1 MKPLYLEMTAF
12 GPYKDTQRIDFTTL
26 GTDGLFLITGDTG
39 AGKTTIFDAISYALY
54 GLTSMPG
61 RSAGSMRSDFAP
73 ESQATIVTFR
83 FSHRGRQYEIMR
95 QPAYTRHLLRGA
107 DRSKTTTVPEKAEL
121 TGDGIQPVSGAKNV
135 TDQVQNQILHLDHSQ
150 FCQVAMI
157 AQGEFRKV
165 LTASTDERTKIL
177 QKIFLTEGYQR
188 MSEILKTRTASARA
202 LRDRSASVISDRLQ
216 TIRPEAED
224 VQPALFPDAASGS
237 ASADSVSA
245 SPVPAP
251 DAASNI
257 APSGSMAAV
266 SGTDS
271 ACAASSSYVKAL
283 SQLQSIASP
292 VDLLSRREQVLG
304 LLHDILRSD
313 QVLSASL
320 AEAISHLQI
329 EAEALTRRLALADS
343 DNRKLDEY
351 QASQTMKTQLDAQT
365 PSMETRRETLTLR
378 KTIRYSVYPFYEQKQ
393 RAGKDAAAS
402 AAAYARSLA
411 AVSEAKSCHEDAEKR
426 YAAAQ
431 AENALLD
438 QKKLELRQLQDQ
450 IPLYSRRNALQA
462 DLETAS
468 AALRQLDEKALLL
481 QTRLQDH
488 DALTRKLKDYVT
500 RSADVPLQ
508 KKEADVRLQ
517 TLEKQRESLLD
528 LCRRTRQAEKQ
539 RVSWE
544 RSKKQYVSVRRQYD
558 SQYAALSEA
567 ERRLEMNRAGLLA
580 QELKDGA
587 PCPVCG
593 STVHPHPASPF
604 LPDASDSRVTVTDET
619 VRSLRAK
626 SDLLRQ
632 KKDEAATEAA
642 SLKAAAGT
650 ASAQLRDDL
659 VRNLSAIQAEIGLQ
673 ETEIP
678 PEEDI
683 RDDER
688 LPLSRLETLLTQLQ
702 AALDSSAAAVRQ
714 QVETLSLQLANL
726 QLAQKRQEK
735 AEEEKRQLD
744 TQKETLRAD
753 REAVVQR
760 QTACKA
766 ALSGLPVLPF
776 PTLKEAEAAVTAA
789 REVCELLS
797 RQIEEA
803 GQKKEAAARA
813 LAASL
818 ASSKATEAQRDKDR
832 LSALDAA
839 EKLNQKLKE
848 TGLLSEE
855 ALLENLCSEEAL
867 KEEEQA
873 LSAFDRQQAAATARL
888 KAAQTAAKGLVRSDL
903 GQLRT
908 SQAELST
915 RLAALRD
922 KKARTEG
929 RIENNEAARNSIC
942 AEYSRLQQQEHSY
955 EMLDKLYRLVSG
967 QTQNVK
973 ITFEQYIQET
983 GFDEITRAANIR
995 LDMITD
1001 GRYRFFRREEID
1013 AGKKS
1018 KNALAL
1024 DILDNYTGKKRPV
1037 STLSGGESFKASLS
1051 LALGLSDSISSRAGG
1066 ITIDSLFIDEG
1077 FGSLDKRQSLS
1088 DAVNML
1094 VSLSTHHKL
1103 IGIIS
1108 HCDELKEQIRRQIVV
1123 TRGRDGSHVRV
1134 VRED

>member
-135 TDQVQNQILHLDHSQ
+135 TDLVQNQILHLDHSQ

-188 MSEILKTRTASARA
+188 MSEILKARAASARA
-202 LRDRSASVISDRLQ
+202 LRDRSASGISDRLQ
-216 TIRPEAED
+216 AIRTGTENAE
-224 VQPALFPDAASGS
+224 
-237 ASADSVSA
+237 
-245 SPVPAP
+245 
-251 DAASNI
+251 
-257 APSGSMAAV
+257 
-266 SGTDS
+266 
-271 ACAASSSYVKAL
+271 AL
-283 SQLQSIASP
+283 SQFQSIASP

-313 QVLSASL
+313 QALSASL
-320 AEAISHLQI
+320 AEAISRLQI

-411 AVSEAKSCHEDAEKR
+411 AVSEAQRQHEDAEKQ

-488 DALTRKLKDYVT
+488 DILARKLKDYIT

-539 RVSWE
+539 RISWE

-659 VRNLSAIQAEIGLQ
+659 IRNLSAIQAEIGLQ

-818 ASSKATEAQRDKDR
+818 ASSKAAEAQRDKDR

-839 EKLNQKLKE
+839 EKLDQKLKE

-855 ALLENLCSEEAL
+855 TLLENLCSEEAL

-903 GQLRT
+903 GQLRA

-1123 TRGRDGSHVRV
+1123 TRGRDGSHVQV

>member
-12 GPYKDTQRIDFTTL
+12 GPYKDTQRIDFTML
-26 GTDGLFLITGDTG
+26 GADGLFLITGDTG

-135 TDQVQNQILHLDHSQ
+135 TDLVQNQILHLDHSQ

-216 TIRPEAED
+216 AIRTGTENAE
-224 VQPALFPDAASGS
+224 
-237 ASADSVSA
+237 
-245 SPVPAP
+245 
-251 DAASNI
+251 
-257 APSGSMAAV
+257 
-266 SGTDS
+266 
-271 ACAASSSYVKAL
+271 AL

-292 VDLLSRREQVLG
+292 VDLLSRREQALG
-304 LLHDILRSD
+304 LLDDILRSD
-313 QVLSASL
+313 QVLSDSL

-365 PSMETRRETLTLR
+365 PSMETRRKTLTLR
-378 KTIRYSVYPFYEQKQ
+378 KTTRYSVYPFYEQKQ

-426 YAAAQ
+426 YVAAQ

-450 IPLYSRRNALQA
+450 IPLYSRRNALQS

-488 DALTRKLKDYVT
+488 DILARKLKDYIT

-558 SQYAALSEA
+558 SQYAELSEA

-714 QVETLSLQLANL
+714 QAETLSLQLANL

-753 REAVVQR
+753 RESVVQR

-818 ASSKATEAQRDKDR
+818 ASSKAAEAQRDKDR
-832 LSALDAA
+832 HSALDAA
-839 EKLNQKLKE
+839 EKFDQKLKE

-1123 TRGRDGSHVRV
+1123 TRGRDGSHVQV

>member
-1 MKPLYLEMTAF
+1 
-12 GPYKDTQRIDFTTL
+12 
-26 GTDGLFLITGDTG
+26 
-39 AGKTTIFDAISYALY
+39 
-54 GLTSMPG
+54 
-61 RSAGSMRSDFAP
+61 
-73 ESQATIVTFR
+73 
-83 FSHRGRQYEIMR
+83 
-95 QPAYTRHLLRGA
+95 
-107 DRSKTTTVPEKAEL
+107 
-121 TGDGIQPVSGAKNV
+121 
-135 TDQVQNQILHLDHSQ
+135 
-150 FCQVAMI
+150 
-157 AQGEFRKV
+157 
-165 LTASTDERTKIL
+165 
-177 QKIFLTEGYQR
+177 

-202 LRDRSASVISDRLQ
+202 LRDRSASGISDRLQ
-216 TIRPEAED
+216 AIRTGTENAE
-224 VQPALFPDAASGS
+224 V
-237 ASADSVSA
+237 
-245 SPVPAP
+245 
-251 DAASNI
+251 
-257 APSGSMAAV
+257 
-266 SGTDS
+266 
-271 ACAASSSYVKAL
+271 L
-283 SQLQSIASP
+283 SQFQSIASP

-304 LLHDILRSD
+304 LLDDILRSD
-313 QVLSASL
+313 QALSASL

-402 AAAYARSLA
+402 SAAYARSLA

-431 AENALLD
+431 AENELLD

-450 IPLYSRRNALQA
+450 IPLYSRRNALQS
-462 DLETAS
+462 DLEAAS

-488 DALTRKLKDYVT
+488 DILARKLKDYIT

-528 LCRRTRQAEKQ
+528 LGRRTRQAEKQ

-567 ERRLEMNRAGLLA
+567 ERLLEMNRAGLLA

-702 AALDSSAAAVRQ
+702 AALDSSAAAVKQ

-744 TQKETLRAD
+744 TQKETLQAD

-818 ASSKATEAQRDKDR
+818 ASSKAAEAQRDKDR

-839 EKLNQKLKE
+839 EKLDQKLKE

-855 ALLENLCSEEAL
+855 VLLENLCSEEAL

>member
-135 TDQVQNQILHLDHSQ
+135 TDLVQNQILHLDHSQ

-202 LRDRSASVISDRLQ
+202 LRDRSTSVISDRLQ
-216 TIRPEAED
+216 TIRTGTENAE
-224 VQPALFPDAASGS
+224 V
-237 ASADSVSA
+237 
-245 SPVPAP
+245 
-251 DAASNI
+251 
-257 APSGSMAAV
+257 
-266 SGTDS
+266 
-271 ACAASSSYVKAL
+271 L
-283 SQLQSIASP
+283 SQFQSIASP

-411 AVSEAKSCHEDAEKR
+411 AVSEAQRQHEDAEKR

-450 IPLYSRRNALQA
+450 IPLYSRRNALQT

-468 AALRQLDEKALLL
+468 AVLRQLDEKALLL

-567 ERRLEMNRAGLLA
+567 ERLLEMNRAGLLA

-818 ASSKATEAQRDKDR
+818 ASSKAAEAQRDKDR

-929 RIENNEAARNSIC
+929 RIENNEAVRNSIC

>member
-1 MKPLYLEMTAF
+1 MKPLYLKMTAF

-135 TDQVQNQILHLDHSQ
+135 TDLVQNQILHLDHSQ

-188 MSEILKTRTASARA
+188 MSEILKARAASARA
-202 LRDRSASVISDRLQ
+202 LRDRSASGISDRLQ
-216 TIRPEAED
+216 AIRTGTENAE
-224 VQPALFPDAASGS
+224 V
-237 ASADSVSA
+237 
-245 SPVPAP
+245 
-251 DAASNI
+251 
-257 APSGSMAAV
+257 
-266 SGTDS
+266 
-271 ACAASSSYVKAL
+271 L
-283 SQLQSIASP
+283 SQFQSIASP

-304 LLHDILRSD
+304 LLDNILRSD
-313 QVLSASL
+313 QALSASL

-450 IPLYSRRNALQA
+450 IPLYSRRNALQS

-488 DALTRKLKDYVT
+488 DALTRKLKDYIT

-539 RVSWE
+539 RISWE
-544 RSKKQYVSVRRQYD
+544 RSKKQYVSFRRQYD

-567 ERRLEMNRAGLLA
+567 ERLLEMNRAGLLA

-604 LPDASDSRVTVTDET
+604 LPGASDSRVAVTDET

-702 AALDSSAAAVRQ
+702 AAFDSSAAAVRQ

-776 PTLKEAEAAVTAA
+776 PTLKEAEAAVTAT

-818 ASSKATEAQRDKDR
+818 ASSKAAEAQRDKDR

-839 EKLNQKLKE
+839 EKLDQKLKE

-855 ALLENLCSEEAL
+855 VLLENLCSEEAL

-929 RIENNEAARNSIC
+929 RIENNEAVRNSIC

-1051 LALGLSDSISSRAGG
+1051 LALGLSDNISSRAGG

>member
-135 TDQVQNQILHLDHSQ
+135 TDLVQNQILHLDHSQ

-188 MSEILKTRTASARA
+188 MSEILKARAASARA
-202 LRDRSASVISDRLQ
+202 LRDRSASGISDRLQ
-216 TIRPEAED
+216 AIRTGTENAE
-224 VQPALFPDAASGS
+224 V
-237 ASADSVSA
+237 
-245 SPVPAP
+245 
-251 DAASNI
+251 
-257 APSGSMAAV
+257 
-266 SGTDS
+266 
-271 ACAASSSYVKAL
+271 L
-283 SQLQSIASP
+283 SQFQSIASP

-304 LLHDILRSD
+304 LLDDILRSD
-313 QVLSASL
+313 QALSASL

-411 AVSEAKSCHEDAEKR
+411 SVSEAQRQHEDAEKR

-438 QKKLELRQLQDQ
+438 QKKLELKQLQDQ
-450 IPLYSRRNALQA
+450 IPLYSRRNALQS

-488 DALTRKLKDYVT
+488 DILARKLKDYIT

-544 RSKKQYVSVRRQYD
+544 RSKKQYVSVRQQYD
-558 SQYAALSEA
+558 SQYAALSET
-567 ERRLEMNRAGLLA
+567 ERLLEMNRAGLLA

-593 STVHPHPASPF
+593 STVHPRPASPF
-604 LPDASDSRVTVTDET
+604 FPDASNGGVAVTDET
-619 VRSLRAK
+619 VRSLREKA
-626 SDLLRQ
+626 DLLRQ

-659 VRNLSAIQAEIGLQ
+659 VRNLSVIQAEIGLQ

-688 LPLSRLETLLTQLQ
+688 LPLSWLETLLTQLQ

-818 ASSKATEAQRDKDR
+818 ASSKAAEAQRDKDR
-832 LSALDAA
+832 LSVLDAA
-839 EKLNQKLKE
+839 EKFDQKLKE

-855 ALLENLCSEEAL
+855 TLLENLCSEEAL

>member
-1 MKPLYLEMTAF
+1 
-12 GPYKDTQRIDFTTL
+12 
-26 GTDGLFLITGDTG
+26 
-39 AGKTTIFDAISYALY
+39 
-54 GLTSMPG
+54 
-61 RSAGSMRSDFAP
+61 
-73 ESQATIVTFR
+73 
-83 FSHRGRQYEIMR
+83 
-95 QPAYTRHLLRGA
+95 
-107 DRSKTTTVPEKAEL
+107 
-121 TGDGIQPVSGAKNV
+121 
-135 TDQVQNQILHLDHSQ
+135 
-150 FCQVAMI
+150 
-157 AQGEFRKV
+157 
-165 LTASTDERTKIL
+165 
-177 QKIFLTEGYQR
+177 
-188 MSEILKTRTASARA
+188 MSEILKARAASARA
-202 LRDRSASVISDRLQ
+202 LRDRSASGISDRLQ
-216 TIRPEAED
+216 AIRTGTENAE
-224 VQPALFPDAASGS
+224 V
-237 ASADSVSA
+237 
-245 SPVPAP
+245 
-251 DAASNI
+251 
-257 APSGSMAAV
+257 
-266 SGTDS
+266 
-271 ACAASSSYVKAL
+271 L
-283 SQLQSIASP
+283 SQFQSIASP

-304 LLHDILRSD
+304 LLDGILRSD
-313 QVLSASL
+313 QALSASL

-411 AVSEAKSCHEDAEKR
+411 AVSEAQRQHEDAEKQ

-488 DALTRKLKDYVT
+488 DILARKLKDYIT

-528 LCRRTRQAEKQ
+528 LGRRTRQAEKQ

-558 SQYAALSEA
+558 SQYAALSDA
-567 ERRLEMNRAGLLA
+567 ERLLEMNRAGLLA

-818 ASSKATEAQRDKDR
+818 ASSKAAEAQRDKDR

-839 EKLNQKLKE
+839 EKLDQKLKE

>member
-95 QPAYTRHLLRGA
+95 QPAYSRHLLRGA

-135 TDQVQNQILHLDHSQ
+135 TDLVQNQILHLDHSQ

-202 LRDRSASVISDRLQ
+202 LRDRSASGISDRLQ
-216 TIRPEAED
+216 AIRTGTENAE
-224 VQPALFPDAASGS
+224 V
-237 ASADSVSA
+237 
-245 SPVPAP
+245 
-251 DAASNI
+251 
-257 APSGSMAAV
+257 
-266 SGTDS
+266 
-271 ACAASSSYVKAL
+271 L
-283 SQLQSIASP
+283 SQFQSIASP

-304 LLHDILRSD
+304 LLDDILRSD
-313 QVLSASL
+313 QALSASL

-402 AAAYARSLA
+402 SAAYARSLA

-431 AENALLD
+431 AENELLD

-450 IPLYSRRNALQA
+450 IPLYSRRNALQS
-462 DLETAS
+462 DLEAAS

-488 DALTRKLKDYVT
+488 DILARKLKDYIT

-528 LCRRTRQAEKQ
+528 LGRRTRQAEKQ

-702 AALDSSAAAVRQ
+702 AALDSSAAAVKQ

-744 TQKETLRAD
+744 TQKETLQAD

-818 ASSKATEAQRDKDR
+818 ASSKAAEAQRDKDR
-832 LSALDAA
+832 HSALDAA
-839 EKLNQKLKE
+839 EKFDQKLKE

-855 ALLENLCSEEAL
+855 TLLENLCSEEAL

-873 LSAFDRQQAAATARL
+873 LSAFDQQQAAATARL

-929 RIENNEAARNSIC
+929 RIENNEAVRNSIC

>member
-135 TDQVQNQILHLDHSQ
+135 TDLVQNQILHLDHSQ

-188 MSEILKTRTASARA
+188 MSEILKARAASARA
-202 LRDRSASVISDRLQ
+202 LRDRSASGISDRLQ
-216 TIRPEAED
+216 AIRTGTENAE
-224 VQPALFPDAASGS
+224 V
-237 ASADSVSA
+237 
-245 SPVPAP
+245 
-251 DAASNI
+251 
-257 APSGSMAAV
+257 
-266 SGTDS
+266 
-271 ACAASSSYVKAL
+271 L
-283 SQLQSIASP
+283 SQFQSIASP

-304 LLHDILRSD
+304 LLDDILRSD
-313 QVLSASL
+313 QALSASL

-365 PSMETRRETLTLR
+365 PSMETRRKTLTLR

-481 QTRLQDH
+481 QTKLQDH

-539 RVSWE
+539 RISWE

-567 ERRLEMNRAGLLA
+567 ERLLEMNRAGLLA

-818 ASSKATEAQRDKDR
+818 ASSKAAEAQRDKDR

-839 EKLNQKLKE
+839 EKLDQKLKE

-929 RIENNEAARNSIC
+929 RIENNEAVRNSIC

>member
-135 TDQVQNQILHLDHSQ
+135 TDLVQNQILHLDHSQ

-216 TIRPEAED
+216 AIRTGTENAE
-224 VQPALFPDAASGS
+224 
-237 ASADSVSA
+237 
-245 SPVPAP
+245 
-251 DAASNI
+251 
-257 APSGSMAAV
+257 
-266 SGTDS
+266 
-271 ACAASSSYVKAL
+271 AL

-292 VDLLSRREQVLG
+292 VDLLSRREQALG
-304 LLHDILRSD
+304 LLDDILRSD

-329 EAEALTRRLALADS
+329 EADALTRRLALADS

-426 YAAAQ
+426 YVAAQ

-450 IPLYSRRNALQA
+450 IPLYSRRNALQS

-488 DALTRKLKDYVT
+488 DILARKLKDYIT

-558 SQYAALSEA
+558 SQYAELSEA

-714 QVETLSLQLANL
+714 QAETLSLQLANL

-753 REAVVQR
+753 RESVVQR

-818 ASSKATEAQRDKDR
+818 ASSKAAEAQRDKDR
-832 LSALDAA
+832 HSALDAA
-839 EKLNQKLKE
+839 EKFDQKLKE

>member
-135 TDQVQNQILHLDHSQ
+135 TDLVQNQILHLDHSQ

-188 MSEILKTRTASARA
+188 MSEILKARAASARA
-202 LRDRSASVISDRLQ
+202 LRDRSASGISDRLQ
-216 TIRPEAED
+216 AIRTGTENAE
-224 VQPALFPDAASGS
+224 
-237 ASADSVSA
+237 
-245 SPVPAP
+245 
-251 DAASNI
+251 
-257 APSGSMAAV
+257 
-266 SGTDS
+266 
-271 ACAASSSYVKAL
+271 AL
-283 SQLQSIASP
+283 SQFQSIASP

-313 QVLSASL
+313 QALSASL
-320 AEAISHLQI
+320 AEAISRLQI

-365 PSMETRRETLTLR
+365 PSMETRRKTLTLR
-378 KTIRYSVYPFYEQKQ
+378 KMTRYSVYPFYEQKQ

-411 AVSEAKSCHEDAEKR
+411 AVSEAQRQHEDAEKQ

-488 DALTRKLKDYVT
+488 DILARKLKDYIT

-683 RDDER
+683 RDNER

-726 QLAQKRQEK
+726 QLAQKRQER
-735 AEEEKRQLD
+735 AEEEKKQLD

-818 ASSKATEAQRDKDR
+818 ASSKAAEAQRDKDR

-839 EKLNQKLKE
+839 EKLDKKLKE

-855 ALLENLCSEEAL
+855 TLLENLCSEEAL

-1123 TRGRDGSHVRV
+1123 TRGRDGSQVRV

>member
-83 FSHRGRQYEIMR
+83 FSHRGRQYEVMR

-135 TDQVQNQILHLDHSQ
+135 TDLVQNQILHLDHSQ

-202 LRDRSASVISDRLQ
+202 LRDRSASGISDRLQ
-216 TIRPEAED
+216 AIRTGTENAE
-224 VQPALFPDAASGS
+224 V
-237 ASADSVSA
+237 
-245 SPVPAP
+245 
-251 DAASNI
+251 
-257 APSGSMAAV
+257 
-266 SGTDS
+266 
-271 ACAASSSYVKAL
+271 L
-283 SQLQSIASP
+283 SQFQSIASP

-304 LLHDILRSD
+304 LLDDILRSD
-313 QVLSASL
+313 QALSASL

-402 AAAYARSLA
+402 SAAYARSLA

-431 AENALLD
+431 AENELLD

-450 IPLYSRRNALQA
+450 IPLYSRRNALQS
-462 DLETAS
+462 DLEAAS

-488 DALTRKLKDYVT
+488 DILARKLKDYIT

-539 RVSWE
+539 RISWE

-702 AALDSSAAAVRQ
+702 AALDSSAAAVKQ

-818 ASSKATEAQRDKDR
+818 ASSKAAEAQRDKDR

-839 EKLNQKLKE
+839 EKLDQKLKE

-929 RIENNEAARNSIC
+929 RIENNEAVRNSIC

-1094 VSLSTHHKL
+1094 ISLSTHHKL

-1123 TRGRDGSHVRV
+1123 TRGRDGSHVQV

>member
-135 TDQVQNQILHLDHSQ
+135 TDLVQNQILHLDHSQ

-202 LRDRSASVISDRLQ
+202 LRDRSASGISDRLQ
-216 TIRPEAED
+216 AIRTGTENAE
-224 VQPALFPDAASGS
+224 V
-237 ASADSVSA
+237 
-245 SPVPAP
+245 
-251 DAASNI
+251 
-257 APSGSMAAV
+257 
-266 SGTDS
+266 
-271 ACAASSSYVKAL
+271 L
-283 SQLQSIASP
+283 SQFQSIASP

-304 LLHDILRSD
+304 LLDDILRSD
-313 QVLSASL
+313 QALSASL

-393 RAGKDAAAS
+393 RAGKDASAS

-411 AVSEAKSCHEDAEKR
+411 AVSEAQRQHEDAEKQ

-431 AENALLD
+431 TENALLD

-539 RVSWE
+539 RISWE

-818 ASSKATEAQRDKDR
+818 ASSKAAEAQRDKDR

-839 EKLNQKLKE
+839 EKLDQKLKE

-855 ALLENLCSEEAL
+855 TLLENLCSEEAL

>member
-135 TDQVQNQILHLDHSQ
+135 TDLVQNQILHLDHSQ

-202 LRDRSASVISDRLQ
+202 LRDRSTSVISDRLQ
-216 TIRPEAED
+216 TIRPGTENAE
-224 VQPALFPDAASGS
+224 V
-237 ASADSVSA
+237 
-245 SPVPAP
+245 
-251 DAASNI
+251 
-257 APSGSMAAV
+257 
-266 SGTDS
+266 
-271 ACAASSSYVKAL
+271 L
-283 SQLQSIASP
+283 SQFQSIASP

-304 LLHDILRSD
+304 LLDDILRSD
-313 QVLSASL
+313 QALSASL

-365 PSMETRRETLTLR
+365 PSMETRRKTLTLR
-378 KTIRYSVYPFYEQKQ
+378 KTTRYSVYPFYEQKQ
-393 RAGKDAAAS
+393 RAGKDASAS

-411 AVSEAKSCHEDAEKR
+411 AVSEAQRQHEDAEKQ

-431 AENALLD
+431 TEKALLD

-462 DLETAS
+462 DLEAAS
-468 AALRQLDEKALLL
+468 AALRQLDEKSLLL

-488 DALTRKLKDYVT
+488 DALTRKLKDYIT

-567 ERRLEMNRAGLLA
+567 ERLLEMNRAGLLA

-735 AEEEKRQLD
+735 ADEEKRQLD

-766 ALSGLPVLPF
+766 ALSGLPVLSF

-818 ASSKATEAQRDKDR
+818 ASSKAAEAQRDKDR

-855 ALLENLCSEEAL
+855 TLLENLCSEEAL

-888 KAAQTAAKGLVRSDL
+888 KAAQTAAKGLVRTDL
-903 GQLRT
+903 GQLRA
-908 SQAELST
+908 SQTELST

-922 KKARTEG
+922 RKARTEG
-929 RIENNEAARNSIC
+929 RIENNESVRNSIC

-1094 VSLSTHHKL
+1094 ISLSTHHKL

-1123 TRGRDGSHVRV
+1123 TRGRDGSHVQV

>member
-1 MKPLYLEMTAF
+1 
-12 GPYKDTQRIDFTTL
+12 
-26 GTDGLFLITGDTG
+26 
-39 AGKTTIFDAISYALY
+39 
-54 GLTSMPG
+54 
-61 RSAGSMRSDFAP
+61 
-73 ESQATIVTFR
+73 
-83 FSHRGRQYEIMR
+83 
-95 QPAYTRHLLRGA
+95 
-107 DRSKTTTVPEKAEL
+107 
-121 TGDGIQPVSGAKNV
+121 
-135 TDQVQNQILHLDHSQ
+135 
-150 FCQVAMI
+150 
-157 AQGEFRKV
+157 
-165 LTASTDERTKIL
+165 
-177 QKIFLTEGYQR
+177 

-202 LRDRSASVISDRLQ
+202 LRDRSTSVISDRLQ
-216 TIRPEAED
+216 TIRPGTENAE
-224 VQPALFPDAASGS
+224 V
-237 ASADSVSA
+237 
-245 SPVPAP
+245 
-251 DAASNI
+251 
-257 APSGSMAAV
+257 
-266 SGTDS
+266 
-271 ACAASSSYVKAL
+271 L
-283 SQLQSIASP
+283 SQFQSIASP

-304 LLHDILRSD
+304 LLDDILRSD
-313 QVLSASL
+313 QALSASL

-365 PSMETRRETLTLR
+365 PSMETRRKTLTLR
-378 KTIRYSVYPFYEQKQ
+378 KTTRYSVYPFYEQKQ
-393 RAGKDAAAS
+393 RAGKDASAS

-411 AVSEAKSCHEDAEKR
+411 AVSEAQRQHEDAEKQ

-431 AENALLD
+431 TEKALLD

-462 DLETAS
+462 DLEAAS
-468 AALRQLDEKALLL
+468 AALRQLDEKSLLL

-567 ERRLEMNRAGLLA
+567 ERLLEMNRAGLLA

-735 AEEEKRQLD
+735 ADEEKRQLD

-766 ALSGLPVLPF
+766 ALSGLPVLSF

-818 ASSKATEAQRDKDR
+818 ASSKAAEAQRDKDR

-855 ALLENLCSEEAL
+855 TLLENLCSEEAL

-888 KAAQTAAKGLVRSDL
+888 KAAQTAAKGLVRTDL
-903 GQLRT
+903 GQLRA
-908 SQAELST
+908 SQTELST

-922 KKARTEG
+922 RKARTEG
-929 RIENNEAARNSIC
+929 RIENNESVRNSIC

-1094 VSLSTHHKL
+1094 ISLSTHHKL

-1123 TRGRDGSHVRV
+1123 TRGRDGSHVQV

>member
-1 MKPLYLEMTAF
+1 MKPLYLKMTAF

-135 TDQVQNQILHLDHSQ
+135 TDLVQNQILHLDHSQ

-188 MSEILKTRTASARA
+188 MSEILKARAASARA
-202 LRDRSASVISDRLQ
+202 LRDRSASGISDRLQ
-216 TIRPEAED
+216 AIRTGTENAE
-224 VQPALFPDAASGS
+224 V
-237 ASADSVSA
+237 
-245 SPVPAP
+245 
-251 DAASNI
+251 
-257 APSGSMAAV
+257 
-266 SGTDS
+266 
-271 ACAASSSYVKAL
+271 L
-283 SQLQSIASP
+283 SQFQSIASP

-304 LLHDILRSD
+304 LLDDILRSD
-313 QVLSASL
+313 QALSASL

-351 QASQTMKTQLDAQT
+351 LASQTMKTQLDAQT
-365 PSMETRRETLTLR
+365 PSMETRRKTLTLR
-378 KTIRYSVYPFYEQKQ
+378 KTTRYSVYPFYEQKQ
-393 RAGKDAAAS
+393 RAGKDASAS

-411 AVSEAKSCHEDAEKR
+411 AVSEAQRQHEDAEKQ

-431 AENALLD
+431 TEKALLD

-462 DLETAS
+462 DLEAAS
-468 AALRQLDEKALLL
+468 AALRQLDEKSLLL

-567 ERRLEMNRAGLLA
+567 ERLLEMNRAGLLA

-619 VRSLRAK
+619 VRFLRAK

-735 AEEEKRQLD
+735 ADEEKRQLD

-766 ALSGLPVLPF
+766 ALSGLPVLSF

-818 ASSKATEAQRDKDR
+818 ASSKAAEAQRDKDR

-855 ALLENLCSEEAL
+855 TLLENLCSEEAL

-888 KAAQTAAKGLVRSDL
+888 KAAQTAAKGLVRTDL
-903 GQLRT
+903 GQLRA
-908 SQAELST
+908 SQTELST

-922 KKARTEG
+922 RKARTEG
-929 RIENNEAARNSIC
+929 RIENNESVRNSIC

-1094 VSLSTHHKL
+1094 ISLSTHHKL

-1123 TRGRDGSHVRV
+1123 TRGRDGSHVQV

>member
-135 TDQVQNQILHLDHSQ
+135 TDLVQNQILHLDHSQ

-216 TIRPEAED
+216 AIRTGTENAE
-224 VQPALFPDAASGS
+224 
-237 ASADSVSA
+237 
-245 SPVPAP
+245 
-251 DAASNI
+251 
-257 APSGSMAAV
+257 
-266 SGTDS
+266 
-271 ACAASSSYVKAL
+271 AL

-292 VDLLSRREQVLG
+292 VDLLSRREQALG
-304 LLHDILRSD
+304 LLDDILRSD

-365 PSMETRRETLTLR
+365 PSMETRRKTLTLR
-378 KTIRYSVYPFYEQKQ
+378 KTTRYSVYPFYEQKQ

-426 YAAAQ
+426 YVAAQ

-450 IPLYSRRNALQA
+450 IPLYSRRNALQS

-488 DALTRKLKDYVT
+488 DILARKLKDYIT

-558 SQYAALSEA
+558 SQYAELSEA

-714 QVETLSLQLANL
+714 QAETLSLQLANL

-753 REAVVQR
+753 RESVVQR

-818 ASSKATEAQRDKDR
+818 ASSKAAEAQRDKDR
-832 LSALDAA
+832 HSALDAA
-839 EKLNQKLKE
+839 EKFDQKLKE

>member
-1 MKPLYLEMTAF
+1 
-12 GPYKDTQRIDFTTL
+12 
-26 GTDGLFLITGDTG
+26 
-39 AGKTTIFDAISYALY
+39 
-54 GLTSMPG
+54 
-61 RSAGSMRSDFAP
+61 
-73 ESQATIVTFR
+73 
-83 FSHRGRQYEIMR
+83 
-95 QPAYTRHLLRGA
+95 
-107 DRSKTTTVPEKAEL
+107 
-121 TGDGIQPVSGAKNV
+121 
-135 TDQVQNQILHLDHSQ
+135 
-150 FCQVAMI
+150 
-157 AQGEFRKV
+157 
-165 LTASTDERTKIL
+165 
-177 QKIFLTEGYQR
+177 
-188 MSEILKTRTASARA
+188 MSEILKARAASARA
-202 LRDRSASVISDRLQ
+202 LRDRSASGISDRLQ
-216 TIRPEAED
+216 AIRTGTENAE
-224 VQPALFPDAASGS
+224 V
-237 ASADSVSA
+237 
-245 SPVPAP
+245 
-251 DAASNI
+251 
-257 APSGSMAAV
+257 
-266 SGTDS
+266 
-271 ACAASSSYVKAL
+271 L
-283 SQLQSIASP
+283 SQFQSIASP

-304 LLHDILRSD
+304 LLDNILRSD
-313 QVLSASL
+313 QALSASL

-431 AENALLD
+431 AENELLD

-450 IPLYSRRNALQA
+450 IPLYSRRNALQS

-488 DALTRKLKDYVT
+488 DALTRKLKDYIT

-539 RVSWE
+539 RISWE
-544 RSKKQYVSVRRQYD
+544 RSKKQYVSFRRQYD

-567 ERRLEMNRAGLLA
+567 ERLLEMNRAGLLA

-702 AALDSSAAAVRQ
+702 AALDSSAAAVKQ

-744 TQKETLRAD
+744 TQKETLQAD

-818 ASSKATEAQRDKDR
+818 ASSKAAEAQRDKDR

-839 EKLNQKLKE
+839 EKLDQKLKE

-855 ALLENLCSEEAL
+855 VLLENLCSEEAL

-929 RIENNEAARNSIC
+929 RIENNEAVRNSIC

>member
-135 TDQVQNQILHLDHSQ
+135 TDLVQNQILHLDHSQ

-202 LRDRSASVISDRLQ
+202 LRDRSTSVISDRLQ
-216 TIRPEAED
+216 TIRPGTENAE
-224 VQPALFPDAASGS
+224 V
-237 ASADSVSA
+237 
-245 SPVPAP
+245 
-251 DAASNI
+251 
-257 APSGSMAAV
+257 
-266 SGTDS
+266 
-271 ACAASSSYVKAL
+271 L
-283 SQLQSIASP
+283 SQFQSIASP

-304 LLHDILRSD
+304 LLDDILRSD
-313 QVLSASL
+313 QALSASL

-365 PSMETRRETLTLR
+365 PSMETRRKTLTLR
-378 KTIRYSVYPFYEQKQ
+378 KTTRYSVYPFYEQKQ
-393 RAGKDAAAS
+393 RAGKDASAS

-411 AVSEAKSCHEDAEKR
+411 AVSEAQRQHEDAEKQ

-431 AENALLD
+431 TEKALLD

-462 DLETAS
+462 DLEAAS
-468 AALRQLDEKALLL
+468 AALRQLDEKSLLL

-539 RVSWE
+539 HVSWE

-567 ERRLEMNRAGLLA
+567 ERLLEMNRAGLLA

-735 AEEEKRQLD
+735 ADEEKRQLD

-766 ALSGLPVLPF
+766 ALSGLPVLSF

-818 ASSKATEAQRDKDR
+818 ASSKAAEAQRDKDR

-855 ALLENLCSEEAL
+855 TLLENLCSEEAL

-888 KAAQTAAKGLVRSDL
+888 KAAQTAAKGLVRTDL
-903 GQLRT
+903 GQLRA
-908 SQAELST
+908 SQTELST

-922 KKARTEG
+922 RKARTEG
-929 RIENNEAARNSIC
+929 RIENNESVRNSIC

-1094 VSLSTHHKL
+1094 ISLSTHHKL

>member
-95 QPAYTRHLLRGA
+95 QPAYSRHLLRGA

-135 TDQVQNQILHLDHSQ
+135 TDLVQNQILHLDHSQ

-202 LRDRSASVISDRLQ
+202 LRDRSASGISDRLQ
-216 TIRPEAED
+216 AIRTGTENAE
-224 VQPALFPDAASGS
+224 V
-237 ASADSVSA
+237 
-245 SPVPAP
+245 
-251 DAASNI
+251 
-257 APSGSMAAV
+257 
-266 SGTDS
+266 
-271 ACAASSSYVKAL
+271 L
-283 SQLQSIASP
+283 SQFQSIASP

-304 LLHDILRSD
+304 LLDDILRSD
-313 QVLSASL
+313 QALSASL

-402 AAAYARSLA
+402 SAAYARSLA

-431 AENALLD
+431 AENELLD

-450 IPLYSRRNALQA
+450 IPLYSRRNALQS
-462 DLETAS
+462 DLEAAS

-488 DALTRKLKDYVT
+488 DILARKLKDYIT

-539 RVSWE
+539 RISWE

-702 AALDSSAAAVRQ
+702 AALDSSAAAVKQ

-744 TQKETLRAD
+744 TQKETLQAD

-818 ASSKATEAQRDKDR
+818 ASSKAAEAQRDKDR

-839 EKLNQKLKE
+839 EKLDQKLKE

-855 ALLENLCSEEAL
+855 VLLENLCSEEAL

-888 KAAQTAAKGLVRSDL
+888 KAAQTAAKGLVRSDR

-929 RIENNEAARNSIC
+929 RIENNEAVRNSIC

-1094 VSLSTHHKL
+1094 ISLSTHHKL

-1123 TRGRDGSHVRV
+1123 TRGRDGSHVQV

>member
-135 TDQVQNQILHLDHSQ
+135 TDLVQNQILHLDHSQ

-202 LRDRSASVISDRLQ
+202 LRDRSASGISDRLQ
-216 TIRPEAED
+216 AIRTGTENAE
-224 VQPALFPDAASGS
+224 V
-237 ASADSVSA
+237 
-245 SPVPAP
+245 
-251 DAASNI
+251 
-257 APSGSMAAV
+257 
-266 SGTDS
+266 
-271 ACAASSSYVKAL
+271 L
-283 SQLQSIASP
+283 SQFQSIASP

-304 LLHDILRSD
+304 LLDNILRSD
-313 QVLSASL
+313 QALSASL

-431 AENALLD
+431 AENELLD

-450 IPLYSRRNALQA
+450 IPLYSRRNALQS
-462 DLETAS
+462 DLEAAS

-488 DALTRKLKDYVT
+488 DILARKLKDYIT

-539 RVSWE
+539 RISWE
-544 RSKKQYVSVRRQYD
+544 RSKKQYVSFRRQYD

-567 ERRLEMNRAGLLA
+567 ERLLEMNRAGLLA

-604 LPDASDSRVTVTDET
+604 LPGASDSRVAVTDET

-702 AALDSSAAAVRQ
+702 AAFDSSAAAVRQ

-744 TQKETLRAD
+744 TQKETLQAD

-818 ASSKATEAQRDKDR
+818 ASSKAAEAQRDKDR
-832 LSALDAA
+832 HSALDAA
-839 EKLNQKLKE
+839 EKFDQKLKE

-929 RIENNEAARNSIC
+929 RIENNEAVRNSIC

-1094 VSLSTHHKL
+1094 ISLSTHHKL

-1123 TRGRDGSHVRV
+1123 TRGRDGSHVQV

>member
-135 TDQVQNQILHLDHSQ
+135 TDLVQNQILHLDHSQ

-188 MSEILKTRTASARA
+188 MSEILKARAASARA
-202 LRDRSASVISDRLQ
+202 LRDRSASGISDRLQ
-216 TIRPEAED
+216 AIRTGTENAD
-224 VQPALFPDAASGS
+224 V
-237 ASADSVSA
+237 
-245 SPVPAP
+245 
-251 DAASNI
+251 
-257 APSGSMAAV
+257 
-266 SGTDS
+266 
-271 ACAASSSYVKAL
+271 L
-283 SQLQSIASP
+283 SQFQSIASP

-313 QVLSASL
+313 QALSASL
-320 AEAISHLQI
+320 AEAISRLQI

-351 QASQTMKTQLDAQT
+351 QANQTMKTQLDAQT
-365 PSMETRRETLTLR
+365 PSMETRRKTLTLR
-378 KTIRYSVYPFYEQKQ
+378 KMTRYSVYPFYEQKQ

-411 AVSEAKSCHEDAEKR
+411 AVSEAQRQHEDAEKQ

-818 ASSKATEAQRDKDR
+818 ASSKAAEAQRDKDR

-839 EKLNQKLKE
+839 EKLDQKLKE

-929 RIENNEAARNSIC
+929 RIENYEAARNSIC

>member
-121 TGDGIQPVSGAKNV
+121 TGDGIQPVSRAKNV
-135 TDQVQNQILHLDHSQ
+135 TDLVQNQILHLDHSQ

-216 TIRPEAED
+216 AIRTGTENAE
-224 VQPALFPDAASGS
+224 
-237 ASADSVSA
+237 
-245 SPVPAP
+245 
-251 DAASNI
+251 
-257 APSGSMAAV
+257 
-266 SGTDS
+266 
-271 ACAASSSYVKAL
+271 AL

-292 VDLLSRREQVLG
+292 VDLLSRREQALG
-304 LLHDILRSD
+304 LLDDILRSD

-426 YAAAQ
+426 YVAAQ

-450 IPLYSRRNALQA
+450 IPLYSRRNALQS

-488 DALTRKLKDYVT
+488 DILARKLKDYIT

-558 SQYAALSEA
+558 SQYAELSEA

-714 QVETLSLQLANL
+714 QAETLSLQLANL

-753 REAVVQR
+753 RESVVQR

-818 ASSKATEAQRDKDR
+818 ASSKAAEAQRDKDR
-832 LSALDAA
+832 HSALDAA
-839 EKLNQKLKE
+839 EKFDQKLKE

>member
-135 TDQVQNQILHLDHSQ
+135 TDLVQNQILHLDHSQ

-216 TIRPEAED
+216 AIRTGTENAE
-224 VQPALFPDAASGS
+224 
-237 ASADSVSA
+237 
-245 SPVPAP
+245 
-251 DAASNI
+251 
-257 APSGSMAAV
+257 
-266 SGTDS
+266 
-271 ACAASSSYVKAL
+271 AL

-292 VDLLSRREQVLG
+292 VDLLSRREQALG
-304 LLHDILRSD
+304 LLDDILRSD

-426 YAAAQ
+426 YVAAQ

-450 IPLYSRRNALQA
+450 IPLYSRRNALQS

-488 DALTRKLKDYVT
+488 DILARKLKDYIT

-558 SQYAALSEA
+558 SQYAELSEA

-714 QVETLSLQLANL
+714 QAETLSLQLANL

-735 AEEEKRQLD
+735 ADEEKRQLD

-818 ASSKATEAQRDKDR
+818 ASSKAAEAQRDKDR
-832 LSALDAA
+832 HSALDAA
-839 EKLNQKLKE
+839 EKFDQKLKE

>member
-135 TDQVQNQILHLDHSQ
+135 TDLVQNQILHLDHSQ

-188 MSEILKTRTASARA
+188 MSEILKARAASARA
-202 LRDRSASVISDRLQ
+202 LRDRSASGISDRLQ
-216 TIRPEAED
+216 AIRTGTENAE
-224 VQPALFPDAASGS
+224 V
-237 ASADSVSA
+237 
-245 SPVPAP
+245 
-251 DAASNI
+251 
-257 APSGSMAAV
+257 
-266 SGTDS
+266 
-271 ACAASSSYVKAL
+271 L
-283 SQLQSIASP
+283 SQFQSIASP

-304 LLHDILRSD
+304 LLDDILRSD
-313 QVLSASL
+313 QALSASL

-411 AVSEAKSCHEDAEKR
+411 SVSEAQRQHEDAEKR

-438 QKKLELRQLQDQ
+438 QKKLELKQLQDQ
-450 IPLYSRRNALQA
+450 IPLYSRRNALQT

-468 AALRQLDEKALLL
+468 AVLRQLDEKALLL

-488 DALTRKLKDYVT
+488 DALTRKLKDYIT

-539 RVSWE
+539 RISWE
-544 RSKKQYVSVRRQYD
+544 RSKKQYVSFRRQYD

-567 ERRLEMNRAGLLA
+567 ERLLEMNRAGLLA

-604 LPDASDSRVTVTDET
+604 LPGASDSRVAVTDET

-702 AALDSSAAAVRQ
+702 AAFDSSAAAVRQ

-818 ASSKATEAQRDKDR
+818 ASSKAAEAQRDKDR

-839 EKLNQKLKE
+839 EKLDQKLKE

-855 ALLENLCSEEAL
+855 VLLENLCSEEAL

-888 KAAQTAAKGLVRSDL
+888 KAAQTAAKGLVRSDR

-929 RIENNEAARNSIC
+929 RIENNEAVRNSIC

-1123 TRGRDGSHVRV
+1123 TRGQRGLKRMLCRAAVYREEIRTVMADGLPSADV
-1134 VRED
+1134 E

>member
-1 MKPLYLEMTAF
+1 MKPLYLKMTAF

-135 TDQVQNQILHLDHSQ
+135 TDLVQNQILHLDHSQ

-188 MSEILKTRTASARA
+188 MSEILKARAASARA
-202 LRDRSASVISDRLQ
+202 LRDRSASGISDRLQ
-216 TIRPEAED
+216 AIRTGTENAE
-224 VQPALFPDAASGS
+224 V
-237 ASADSVSA
+237 
-245 SPVPAP
+245 
-251 DAASNI
+251 
-257 APSGSMAAV
+257 
-266 SGTDS
+266 
-271 ACAASSSYVKAL
+271 L
-283 SQLQSIASP
+283 SQFQSIASP

-304 LLHDILRSD
+304 LLDNILRSD
-313 QVLSASL
+313 QALSASL

-431 AENALLD
+431 AENELLD

-450 IPLYSRRNALQA
+450 IPLYSRRNALQS

-488 DALTRKLKDYVT
+488 DALTRKLKDYIT

-539 RVSWE
+539 RISWE
-544 RSKKQYVSVRRQYD
+544 RSKKQYVSFRRQYD

-567 ERRLEMNRAGLLA
+567 ERLLEMNRAGLLA

-604 LPDASDSRVTVTDET
+604 LPGASDSRVAVTDET

-702 AALDSSAAAVRQ
+702 AALDSSAAAVKQ

-744 TQKETLRAD
+744 TQKETLQAD

-776 PTLKEAEAAVTAA
+776 PTLKEAEAAVTAT

-818 ASSKATEAQRDKDR
+818 ASSKAAEAQRDKDR

-855 ALLENLCSEEAL
+855 TLLENLCSEEAL

-929 RIENNEAARNSIC
+929 RIENNEAVRNSIC

-1051 LALGLSDSISSRAGG
+1051 LALGLSDNISSRAGG

>member
-135 TDQVQNQILHLDHSQ
+135 TDLVQNQILHLDHSQ

-216 TIRPEAED
+216 AIRTGTENAE
-224 VQPALFPDAASGS
+224 
-237 ASADSVSA
+237 
-245 SPVPAP
+245 
-251 DAASNI
+251 
-257 APSGSMAAV
+257 
-266 SGTDS
+266 
-271 ACAASSSYVKAL
+271 AL

-292 VDLLSRREQVLG
+292 VDLLSRREQALG
-304 LLHDILRSD
+304 LLDDILRSD

-426 YAAAQ
+426 YVAAQ

-450 IPLYSRRNALQA
+450 IPLYSRRNALQS

-488 DALTRKLKDYVT
+488 DILARKLKDYIT

-558 SQYAALSEA
+558 SQYAELSEA

-735 AEEEKRQLD
+735 ADEEKRQLD

-818 ASSKATEAQRDKDR
+818 ASSKAAEAQRDKDR
-832 LSALDAA
+832 HSALDAA
-839 EKLNQKLKE
+839 EKFDQKLKE

-929 RIENNEAARNSIC
+929 RIENNESVRNSIC

>member
-135 TDQVQNQILHLDHSQ
+135 TDLVQNQILHLDHSQ

-202 LRDRSASVISDRLQ
+202 LRDRSTSVISDRLQ
-216 TIRPEAED
+216 TIRPGTENAE
-224 VQPALFPDAASGS
+224 V
-237 ASADSVSA
+237 
-245 SPVPAP
+245 
-251 DAASNI
+251 
-257 APSGSMAAV
+257 
-266 SGTDS
+266 
-271 ACAASSSYVKAL
+271 L
-283 SQLQSIASP
+283 SQFQSIASP

-304 LLHDILRSD
+304 LLDDILRSD
-313 QVLSASL
+313 QALSASL

-365 PSMETRRETLTLR
+365 PSMETRRKTLTLR
-378 KTIRYSVYPFYEQKQ
+378 KTTRYSVYPFYEQKQ
-393 RAGKDAAAS
+393 RAGKDASAS

-411 AVSEAKSCHEDAEKR
+411 AVSEAQRQHEDAEKQ

-431 AENALLD
+431 TEKALLD

-462 DLETAS
+462 DLEAAS
-468 AALRQLDEKALLL
+468 AALRQLDEKSLLL

-500 RSADVPLQ
+500 SSADVPLQ

-567 ERRLEMNRAGLLA
+567 ERLLEMNRAGLLA

-735 AEEEKRQLD
+735 ADEEKRQLD

-766 ALSGLPVLPF
+766 ALSGLPVLSF

-818 ASSKATEAQRDKDR
+818 ASSKAAEAQRDKDR

-855 ALLENLCSEEAL
+855 TLLENLCSEEAL

-888 KAAQTAAKGLVRSDL
+888 KAAQTAAKGLVRTDL
-903 GQLRT
+903 GQLRA
-908 SQAELST
+908 SQTELST

-922 KKARTEG
+922 RKARTEG
-929 RIENNEAARNSIC
+929 RIENNESVRNSIC

-1094 VSLSTHHKL
+1094 ISLSTHHKL

-1123 TRGRDGSHVRV
+1123 TRGRDGSHVQV

>member
-188 MSEILKTRTASARA
+188 MSEILKARAASARA
-202 LRDRSASVISDRLQ
+202 LRDRSASGISDRLQ
-216 TIRPEAED
+216 AIRTGTENAE
-224 VQPALFPDAASGS
+224 V
-237 ASADSVSA
+237 
-245 SPVPAP
+245 
-251 DAASNI
+251 
-257 APSGSMAAV
+257 
-266 SGTDS
+266 
-271 ACAASSSYVKAL
+271 L
-283 SQLQSIASP
+283 SQFQSIASP

-304 LLHDILRSD
+304 LLDGILRSD
-313 QVLSASL
+313 QALSASL

-365 PSMETRRETLTLR
+365 PSMETRRKTLTLR
-378 KTIRYSVYPFYEQKQ
+378 KTTRYSVYPFYEQKQ

-411 AVSEAKSCHEDAEKR
+411 AVSEAQRQHEDAEKQ

-450 IPLYSRRNALQA
+450 IPLYSRRDALQA
-462 DLETAS
+462 DLEAAS
-468 AALRQLDEKALLL
+468 SALRQLDEKALLL

-488 DALTRKLKDYVT
+488 DILARKLKDYIT

-528 LCRRTRQAEKQ
+528 LGRRTRQAEKQ

-558 SQYAALSEA
+558 SQYAALSDA
-567 ERRLEMNRAGLLA
+567 ERLLEMNRAGLLA

-678 PEEDI
+678 SEADI

-818 ASSKATEAQRDKDR
+818 ASSKAAEAQRDKDR
-832 LSALDAA
+832 LSALDVA
-839 EKLNQKLKE
+839 EKLDQKLKE

-855 ALLENLCSEEAL
+855 VLLENLCSEEAL

-1123 TRGRDGSHVRV
+1123 TRGRDGSHVQV

>member
-61 RSAGSMRSDFAP
+61 RSAGSMRIDFAP

-188 MSEILKTRTASARA
+188 MSEILKARAASARA
-202 LRDRSASVISDRLQ
+202 LRDRSASGISDRLQ
-216 TIRPEAED
+216 AIRTGTENAE
-224 VQPALFPDAASGS
+224 V
-237 ASADSVSA
+237 
-245 SPVPAP
+245 
-251 DAASNI
+251 
-257 APSGSMAAV
+257 
-266 SGTDS
+266 
-271 ACAASSSYVKAL
+271 L
-283 SQLQSIASP
+283 SQFQSIASP

-329 EAEALTRRLALADS
+329 ETEALTRRLALADS

-411 AVSEAKSCHEDAEKR
+411 AVSEAQRQHEDAEKR

-450 IPLYSRRNALQA
+450 IPLYSRRNALQT

-468 AALRQLDEKALLL
+468 AVLRQLDEKALLL

-488 DALTRKLKDYVT
+488 DALTRKLKDYIT

-544 RSKKQYVSVRRQYD
+544 RSKKQYVSFRRQYD

-567 ERRLEMNRAGLLA
+567 ERLLEMNRAGLLA

-604 LPDASDSRVTVTDET
+604 LPGASDSRVAVTDET

-702 AALDSSAAAVRQ
+702 AAFDSSAAAVRQ

-818 ASSKATEAQRDKDR
+818 ASSKAAEAQRDKDR

-839 EKLNQKLKE
+839 EKLDQKLKE

-855 ALLENLCSEEAL
+855 VLLENLCSEEAL

-929 RIENNEAARNSIC
+929 RIENNEAVRNSIC

-1051 LALGLSDSISSRAGG
+1051 LALGLSDNISSRAGG

>member
-135 TDQVQNQILHLDHSQ
+135 TDLVQNQILHLDHSQ

-202 LRDRSASVISDRLQ
+202 LRDRSTSVISDRLQ
-216 TIRPEAED
+216 TIRPGTENAE
-224 VQPALFPDAASGS
+224 V
-237 ASADSVSA
+237 
-245 SPVPAP
+245 
-251 DAASNI
+251 
-257 APSGSMAAV
+257 
-266 SGTDS
+266 
-271 ACAASSSYVKAL
+271 L
-283 SQLQSIASP
+283 SQFQSIASP

-304 LLHDILRSD
+304 LLDDILRSD
-313 QVLSASL
+313 QALSASL

-431 AENALLD
+431 AENELLD

-450 IPLYSRRNALQA
+450 IPLYSRRNALQS

-488 DALTRKLKDYVT
+488 DILARKLKDYIT

-558 SQYAALSEA
+558 SQYAELSEA

-714 QVETLSLQLANL
+714 QAETLSLQLANL

-818 ASSKATEAQRDKDR
+818 ASSKAAEAQRDKDR
-832 LSALDAA
+832 HSALDAA
-839 EKLNQKLKE
+839 EKFDQKLKE

-1037 STLSGGESFKASLS
+1037 STLSGGESFKASLY

-1123 TRGRDGSHVRV
+1123 TRGRDGSHVQV

>member
-135 TDQVQNQILHLDHSQ
+135 TDLVQNQILHLDHSQ

-202 LRDRSASVISDRLQ
+202 LRDRSTSVISDRLQ
-216 TIRPEAED
+216 TIRPGTENAE
-224 VQPALFPDAASGS
+224 V
-237 ASADSVSA
+237 
-245 SPVPAP
+245 
-251 DAASNI
+251 
-257 APSGSMAAV
+257 
-266 SGTDS
+266 
-271 ACAASSSYVKAL
+271 L
-283 SQLQSIASP
+283 SQFQSIASP

-304 LLHDILRSD
+304 LLDDILRSD
-313 QVLSASL
+313 QALSASL

-365 PSMETRRETLTLR
+365 PSMETRRKTLTLR
-378 KTIRYSVYPFYEQKQ
+378 KTTRYSVYPFYEQKQ
-393 RAGKDAAAS
+393 RAGKDASAS

-411 AVSEAKSCHEDAEKR
+411 AVSEAQRQHEDAEKQ

-431 AENALLD
+431 TEKALLD

-462 DLETAS
+462 DLEAAS
-468 AALRQLDEKALLL
+468 AALRQLDEKSLLL

-567 ERRLEMNRAGLLA
+567 ERLLEMNRAGLLA

-735 AEEEKRQLD
+735 ADEEKRQLY

-766 ALSGLPVLPF
+766 ALSGLPVLSF

-818 ASSKATEAQRDKDR
+818 ASSKAAEAQRDKDR

-855 ALLENLCSEEAL
+855 TLLENLCSEEAL

-888 KAAQTAAKGLVRSDL
+888 KAAQTAAKGLVRTDL
-903 GQLRT
+903 GQLRA
-908 SQAELST
+908 SQTELST

-922 KKARTEG
+922 RKARTEG
-929 RIENNEAARNSIC
+929 RIENNESVRNSIC

-1094 VSLSTHHKL
+1094 ISLSTHHKL

-1123 TRGRDGSHVRV
+1123 TRGRDGSHVQV

>member
-135 TDQVQNQILHLDHSQ
+135 TDLVQNQILHLDHSQ

-202 LRDRSASVISDRLQ
+202 LRDRSTSVISDRLQ
-216 TIRPEAED
+216 TIRPGTENAE
-224 VQPALFPDAASGS
+224 V
-237 ASADSVSA
+237 
-245 SPVPAP
+245 
-251 DAASNI
+251 
-257 APSGSMAAV
+257 
-266 SGTDS
+266 
-271 ACAASSSYVKAL
+271 L
-283 SQLQSIASP
+283 SQFQSIASP

-304 LLHDILRSD
+304 LLDDILRSD
-313 QVLSASL
+313 QALSASL

-426 YAAAQ
+426 YVAAQ

-450 IPLYSRRNALQA
+450 IPLYSRRNALQS

-488 DALTRKLKDYVT
+488 DILARKLKDYIT

-558 SQYAALSEA
+558 SQYAELSEA

-714 QVETLSLQLANL
+714 QAETLSLQLANL

-753 REAVVQR
+753 RESVVQR

-818 ASSKATEAQRDKDR
+818 ASSKAAEAQRDKDR
-832 LSALDAA
+832 HSALDAA
-839 EKLNQKLKE
+839 EKFDQKLKE

-855 ALLENLCSEEAL
+855 TLLENLCSEEAL

-888 KAAQTAAKGLVRSDL
+888 KAAQTAAKGLVRTDL
-903 GQLRT
+903 GQLRA
-908 SQAELST
+908 SQTELST

-922 KKARTEG
+922 RKARTEG
-929 RIENNEAARNSIC
+929 RIENNESVRNSIC

-1094 VSLSTHHKL
+1094 ISLSTHHKL

>member
-202 LRDRSASVISDRLQ
+202 QRDRSASVISDRLQ
-216 TIRPEAED
+216 TIRPEAEN
-224 VQPALFPDAASGS
+224 AE
-237 ASADSVSA
+237 
-245 SPVPAP
+245 
-251 DAASNI
+251 
-257 APSGSMAAV
+257 
-266 SGTDS
+266 
-271 ACAASSSYVKAL
+271 AL
-283 SQLQSIASP
+283 SQFQSIASP

-304 LLHDILRSD
+304 LLDDILRSD
-313 QVLSASL
+313 QMLSASL
-320 AEAISHLQI
+320 DEAISHLQI
-329 EAEALTRRLALADS
+329 EAEAMTRRLALADS
-343 DNRKLDEY
+343 DNRKLDEC
-351 QASQTMKTQLDAQT
+351 QTSQTMKAQLDAQT
-365 PSMETRRETLTLR
+365 PAMETRRKTLALR
-378 KTIRYSVYPFYEQKQ
+378 KTTRYSVYPFYEQKQ

-411 AVSEAKSCHEDAEKR
+411 TVSEAKSCHEDAEKR

-450 IPLYSRRNALQA
+450 ILLYSRRDALQA
-462 DLETAS
+462 DLEAAS
-468 AALRQLDEKALLL
+468 SALRQLDEKSILL

-488 DALTRKLKDYVT
+488 DTLTRKLKDYIT

-558 SQYAALSEA
+558 SQYTALSEA

-604 LPDASDSRVTVTDET
+604 FPDAANGDVAVTDET
-619 VRSLRAK
+619 VRSLREKA
-626 SDLLRQ
+626 DLLRQ

-702 AALDSSAAAVRQ
+702 AALDSSTAAVRQ

-818 ASSKATEAQRDKDR
+818 ASSKAAEAQRDKDK

-839 EKLNQKLKE
+839 EKLDQKLKE

-855 ALLENLCSEEAL
+855 TLLENLCSEEAL

-888 KAAQTAAKGLVRSDL
+888 KAAQTAAKGLVRTDL
-903 GQLRT
+903 GQLRA

-922 KKARTEG
+922 RKARTEG
-929 RIENNEAARNSIC
+929 RIENNDSVRNSIC

-1123 TRGRDGSHVRV
+1123 TRGRDGSHVQV

>member
-135 TDQVQNQILHLDHSQ
+135 TDLVQNQILHLDHSQ

-202 LRDRSASVISDRLQ
+202 LRDRSASGISDRLQ
-216 TIRPEAED
+216 AIRTGTENAE
-224 VQPALFPDAASGS
+224 V
-237 ASADSVSA
+237 
-245 SPVPAP
+245 
-251 DAASNI
+251 
-257 APSGSMAAV
+257 
-266 SGTDS
+266 
-271 ACAASSSYVKAL
+271 L
-283 SQLQSIASP
+283 SQFQSIASP

-304 LLHDILRSD
+304 LLDDILRSD
-313 QVLSASL
+313 QALSASL

-393 RAGKDAAAS
+393 RAGKDASAS

-411 AVSEAKSCHEDAEKR
+411 AVSEAQRQHEDAEKQ

-450 IPLYSRRNALQA
+450 IPLYSRRNALQS

-539 RVSWE
+539 RISWE

-818 ASSKATEAQRDKDR
+818 ASSKAAEAQRDKDR

-839 EKLNQKLKE
+839 EKLDQKLKE

-855 ALLENLCSEEAL
+855 TLLENLCSEEAL

>member
-135 TDQVQNQILHLDHSQ
+135 TDLVQNQILHLDHSQ

-216 TIRPEAED
+216 AIRTGTENAE
-224 VQPALFPDAASGS
+224 
-237 ASADSVSA
+237 
-245 SPVPAP
+245 
-251 DAASNI
+251 
-257 APSGSMAAV
+257 
-266 SGTDS
+266 
-271 ACAASSSYVKAL
+271 AL

-292 VDLLSRREQVLG
+292 VDLLSRREQALG
-304 LLHDILRSD
+304 LLDDILRSD

-426 YAAAQ
+426 YVAAQ

-450 IPLYSRRNALQA
+450 IPLYSRRNALQS

-488 DALTRKLKDYVT
+488 DILARKLKDYIT

-714 QVETLSLQLANL
+714 QAETLSLQLANL

-753 REAVVQR
+753 RESVVQR

-818 ASSKATEAQRDKDR
+818 ASSKAAEAQRDKDR
-832 LSALDAA
+832 HSALDAA
-839 EKLNQKLKE
+839 EKFDQKLKE

>member
-135 TDQVQNQILHLDHSQ
+135 TDLVQNQILHLDHSQ

-202 LRDRSASVISDRLQ
+202 LRDRSTSVISDRLQ
-216 TIRPEAED
+216 TIRPGTENAE
-224 VQPALFPDAASGS
+224 V
-237 ASADSVSA
+237 
-245 SPVPAP
+245 
-251 DAASNI
+251 
-257 APSGSMAAV
+257 
-266 SGTDS
+266 
-271 ACAASSSYVKAL
+271 L
-283 SQLQSIASP
+283 SQFQSIASP

-304 LLHDILRSD
+304 LLDDILRSD
-313 QVLSASL
+313 QALSASL

-365 PSMETRRETLTLR
+365 PSMETRRKTLTLR
-378 KTIRYSVYPFYEQKQ
+378 KTTRYSVYPFYEQKQ
-393 RAGKDAAAS
+393 RAGKDASAS

-411 AVSEAKSCHEDAEKR
+411 AVSEAQRQHEDAEKQ

-431 AENALLD
+431 TEKALLD

-462 DLETAS
+462 DLEAAS
-468 AALRQLDEKALLL
+468 AALRQLDEKSLLL

-567 ERRLEMNRAGLLA
+567 ERLLEMNRAGLLA

-735 AEEEKRQLD
+735 ADEEKRQLD

-818 ASSKATEAQRDKDR
+818 ASSKAAEAQRDKDR
-832 LSALDAA
+832 HSALDAA
-839 EKLNQKLKE
+839 EKFDQKLKE

-888 KAAQTAAKGLVRSDL
+888 KAAQTAAKGLVRTDL
-903 GQLRT
+903 GQLRA
-908 SQAELST
+908 SQTELST

-922 KKARTEG
+922 RKARTEG
-929 RIENNEAARNSIC
+929 RIENNESVRNSIC

-1094 VSLSTHHKL
+1094 ISLSTHHKL

>member
-135 TDQVQNQILHLDHSQ
+135 TDLVQNQILHLDHSQ

-202 LRDRSASVISDRLQ
+202 LRDRSTSVISDRLQ
-216 TIRPEAED
+216 TIRTGTENAE
-224 VQPALFPDAASGS
+224 V
-237 ASADSVSA
+237 
-245 SPVPAP
+245 
-251 DAASNI
+251 
-257 APSGSMAAV
+257 
-266 SGTDS
+266 
-271 ACAASSSYVKAL
+271 L
-283 SQLQSIASP
+283 SQFQSIASP

-329 EAEALTRRLALADS
+329 ETEALTRRLALADS

-411 AVSEAKSCHEDAEKR
+411 AVSEAQRQHEDAEKR

-450 IPLYSRRNALQA
+450 IPLYSRRNALQS

-488 DALTRKLKDYVT
+488 DILARKLKDYIT

-558 SQYAALSEA
+558 SQYAELSEA

-604 LPDASDSRVTVTDET
+604 LPGASDSRVAVTDET

-714 QVETLSLQLANL
+714 QAETLSLQLANL

-753 REAVVQR
+753 RESVVQR

-818 ASSKATEAQRDKDR
+818 ASSKAAEAQRDKDR

-839 EKLNQKLKE
+839 EKLDQKLKE

-855 ALLENLCSEEAL
+855 VLLENLCSEEAL

-929 RIENNEAARNSIC
+929 RIENNEAVRNSIC